1 MKLGI
6 LGAGMIVG
14 HFLEMVK
21 ELPEI
26 KLQAILGTKRSKEK
40 LLTIKEEY
48 EINQAFTDFTEML
61 ENADMDTVYVALPNH
76 LHYAYA
82 KQALEYGKHV
92 ICEKPFTLTLAE
104 FKELKQLAL
113 EKNLVLVEAITN
125 QYLGNYQT
133 IKKLMPEL
141 GELKVIECN
150 YSQYSSRYDAFKEG
164 TILPAFNPKM
174 GGGALMDINIYN
186 IHFVVGLLGRPTEV
200 YYLPNIERDIDTSGV
215 LVLDYPTVKVV
226 CIGAKDSTSEI
237 RSTIQGNK
245 GSILINGSSSLIVEV
260 EKQLNGQE
268 PIVYNNN
275 VHSHRMY
282 EEFAEF
288 YRMISEHD
296 IVAVE
301 KQLNHSEIVM
311 EVVDKALASA
321 KIVLG

>member
-21 ELPEI
+21 ELPKIE
-26 KLQAILGTKRSKEK
+26 LTAILGTKRSKEK
-40 LLTIKEEY
+40 LLTIQKENNISE
-48 EINQAFTDFTEML
+48 AFIDFEEML
-61 ENADMDTVYVALPNH
+61 EKADMDTVYVALPNH
-76 LHYAYA
+76 LHFEYA
-82 KQALEYGKHV
+82 KIALEHGKHV

-104 FKELKQLAL
+104 FLELKELAQK
-113 EKNLVLVEAITN
+113 KDLVLVEAITN

-133 IKKLMPEL
+133 IKEIMPEL
-141 GELKVIECN
+141 GELKLIECN

-164 TILPAFNPKM
+164 TVLPAFNPKM

-186 IHFVVGLLGRPTEV
+186 IHFVVGLLGRPKEV
-200 YYLPNIERDIDTSGV
+200 IYLPNIERNIDTSGI
-215 LVLDYPTVKVV
+215 LVLDYPETKVV

-260 EKQLNGQE
+260 EKQMNGE
-268 PIVYNNN
+268 EAVVYNDNA
-275 VHSHRMY
+275 HPHRMH

-288 YRMISEHD
+288 YRMISTHD
-296 IVAVE
+296 MKAVK
-301 KQLNHSEIVM
+301 KQLDHSELVM
-311 EVVDKALASA
+311 EVVDKALSSSG
-321 KIVLG
+321 ITLG